1 MFEIKRENI
10 GIDYN
15 ELKDSEFYYNFSNGV
30 EIDDEQISEWI
41 NNAIEHLLNADF
53 GSHYSTGSGNTVVHA
68 SKYQYGDNPED
79 GGYIEINICRGY
91 EEIEIPLETLIKK

>member
-1 MFEIKRENI
+1 MLEIKRENVK
-10 GIDYN
+10 IDYN
-15 ELKDSEFYYNFSNGV
+15 ELQDSEFYYNFSNGV
-30 EIDDEQISEWI
+30 EIDDEQISKWI
-41 NNAIEHLLNADF
+41 NSAIEHLLNADF

-79 GGYIEINICRGY
+79 GGYIDINICRGY